1 MAANDTAA
9 TPLNTAISINILAND
24 TDANG
29 LNPASVTI
37 VTAPVG
43 GGTALVGPTPGFVNY
58 TPALGF
64 AGVDVF
70 AYTVQ
75 DTLGAVSNVAVVT
88 VNVAAAVN
96 PSPVAGDDSA
106 ATALNTAVVINV
118 LANDTDANGLN
129 PASVSVVN
137 APAGGSTVVDPV
149 SGAITYTPN
158 LGFSGLDSFTYTVQD
173 TLGAVSNVAVAR
185 VAVAAGANP
194 PPLALND
201 SISTLRNTAVS
212 IGVLANDTDAN
223 GLNLATLTVVTAPVN
238 GTAIVNPAAAGAI
251 LYTPAAGFVG
261 TDTFSYTVQ
270 DTLGAV
276 SNVAVVTVTVTAPA
290 VNLPPVAVND
300 TITTPQGAPILI
312 NILANDSG
320 CGRHPRSHDPDGR
333 FPAPERRDFREQC
346 RGSDLLHAQCR
357 LPGHG

>member
-1 MAANDTAA
+1 MPAFLRFSQRSALGILFPIRLFPGRGVSSISPIAPPAVITVNSSKGGSDSEPVIVAVATPGVDPPPVAANDTAS

-37 VTAPVG
+37 VSAPIG
-43 GGTALVGPTPGFVNY
+43 GGTALVGPALGFVNY

-64 AGVDVF
+64 AGVDIF

-75 DTLGAVSNVAVVT
+75 DTLGAVSNVAIVT

-96 PSPVAGDDSA
+96 PSPVAVDDSA
-106 ATALNTAVVINV
+106 ATALNTAVVINA

-137 APAGGSTVVDPV
+137 APAGGGTVVDPV

-158 LGFSGLDSFTYTVQD
+158 LGFAGLDSFTYTVQD

-201 SISTLRNTAVS
+201 SSSTLRNTAVS
-212 IGVLANDTDAN
+212 IGVLANDSDAM
-223 GLNLATLTVVTAPVN
+223 A
-238 GTAIVNPAAAGAI
+238 
-251 LYTPAAGFVG
+251 
-261 TDTFSYTVQ
+261 
-270 DTLGAV
+270 
-276 SNVAVVTVTVTAPA
+276 
-290 VNLPPVAVND
+290 
-300 TITTPQGAPILI
+300 
-312 NILANDSG
+312 
-320 CGRHPRSHDPDGR
+320 
-333 FPAPERRDFREQC
+333 
-346 RGSDLLHAQCR
+346 
-357 LPGHG
+357 